1 MCLNKSRRDGT
12 LGLLIHPSSYVTH
25 PHRCK
30 IPTLPTGVSSLGN
43 QKMVAKLEWETKS
56 TSQWKAM
63 YIFRKQH
70 IQEPYFSLTF
80 FSTRPITTN
89 RLKKK
94 KKCQCSL
101 GTLLW
106 GIKKYNSIF
115 MDFRLIHS
123 SIKDTLFSPPV
134 SFNHSFCISCS
145 KSSSTTLCQ

>member
-94 KKCQCSL
+94 KSVSAVWVHCSGGLKNIILFLWIL
-101 GTLLW
+101 G
-106 GIKKYNSIF
+106 
-115 MDFRLIHS
+115 
-123 SIKDTLFSPPV
+123 
-134 SFNHSFCISCS
+134 
-145 KSSSTTLCQ
+145 